1 MISQRP
7 RITFERTYDA
17 PLAAVWALWTTKEGL
32 ESWWGPE
39 GFSVKVHT
47 LELRPGG
54 QLLYAMSA
62 TAPEQIEFMKNANM
76 PVTTE
81 AKITFTEVEAQRR
94 LAYQH
99 LTDFIPNVESYFV
112 TTLLELS
119 ATATG
124 VRMQLSI
131 DPMHDDVWTERATMG
146 WESELGKL
154 TAAIQKRTA
163 VTSAEGATP

>member
-1 MISQRP
+1 MSQRP
-7 RITFERTYDA
+7 RIIFERTFSA
-17 PLAAVWALWTTKEGL
+17 PLSAVWALWTTKEGL

-54 QLLYAMSA
+54 RLLYAMSA
-62 TAPEQIEFMKNANM
+62 TAPEQIEFMKKNEM
-76 PVTTE
+76 PLTTE
-81 AKITFTEVEAQRR
+81 AQITFTEIEPQHR

-99 LTDFIPNVESYFV
+99 LTDFIPNVEPYQV
-112 TTLLELS
+112 TTLVELS
-119 ATATG
+119 TIASG

-131 DPMHDDVWTERATMG
+131 DPMHDDVWTQRATMG

-154 TAAIQKRTA
+154 TRVIQ
-163 VTSAEGATP
+163 GATP